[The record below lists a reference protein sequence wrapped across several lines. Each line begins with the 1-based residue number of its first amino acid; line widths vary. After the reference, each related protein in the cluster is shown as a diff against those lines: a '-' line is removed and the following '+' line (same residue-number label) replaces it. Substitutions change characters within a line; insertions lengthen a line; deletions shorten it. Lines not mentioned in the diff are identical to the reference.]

1 MHSEAEGQPH
11 GLPPGAIERFS
22 LRASADAPVGGS
34 AIFLPVVS
42 SRRCAG
48 FTLVELLVA
57 TTLFSVGVLAL
68 AGTSLAIARLE
79 RWSARDARAAAT
91 VESRLE
97 LLRARPCTP
106 RSARDSARDIT
117 ELWAA
122 LAPSD
127 GVALLFDSVTI
138 AGDAGWA
145 ARTEAFRSTTPCN

>member
-1 MHSEAEGQPH
+1 V
-11 GLPPGAIERFS
+11 F
-22 LRASADAPVGGS
+22 
-34 AIFLPVVS
+34 S